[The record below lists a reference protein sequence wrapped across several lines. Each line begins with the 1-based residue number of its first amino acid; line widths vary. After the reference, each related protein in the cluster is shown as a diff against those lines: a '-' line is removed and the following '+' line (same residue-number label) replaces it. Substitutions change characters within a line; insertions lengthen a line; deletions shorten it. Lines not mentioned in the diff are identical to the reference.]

1 MKMISSREL
10 AARPGRV
17 WGILRESGTVVV
29 TKDGKPRGI
38 LLETSAETL
47 LEDVHEQVCARAR
60 RAVSAI
66 RRESAVRGLDRLLPA
81 EIDAEI
87 AAARRGRRLRR
98 AA

>member
-1 MKMISSREL
+1 MISSREL

-38 LLETSAETL
+38 LLETSDETL
-47 LEDVHEQVCARAR
+47 LEDVQEQVRARAR

-66 RRESAVRGLDRLLPA
+66 RRESVARGLDRLTPA
-81 EIDAEI
+81 KIEAEI
-87 AAARRGRRLRR
+87 AAARRSRPTRR